1 VPLSVIGAG
10 FGRTG
15 TTSLKQALEILGY
28 RPCHHMIEVERD
40 VRQLAYWQA
49 AVAGNLV
56 DWNAVFAGYRA
67 AVDWPACHYW
77 RELAA
82 VWPDAKVILTER
94 PEEQWWNSF
103 CNTIK
108 LGMDMRDHLP
118 DRYARA
124 VHVMAHTM
132 IADQE
137 FHAPL
142 HNRQAAIA
150 AYRRRSAEVRAAIPR
165 ERLLI
170 FRIAEG
176 WAPLCRFLG
185 VAEPMEPFPHKNS
198 SFSYWQRDRTAR

>member
-1 VPLSVIGAG
+1 MALSVIGAG

-15 TTSLKQALEILGY
+15 TTSLKQALEMLGY

-40 VRQLAYWQA
+40 RGQLAYWQA
-49 AVAGNLV
+49 AVAGAPV
-56 DWNAVFAGYRA
+56 DWNAVFAGFHA

-82 VWPDAKVILTER
+82 HWPEAKIILTER
-94 PEEQWWNSF
+94 PEEQWWESF

-118 DRYARA
+118 DPYARA

-132 IADQE
+132 IAGQT

-142 HNRQAAIA
+142 HDRAAAIA
-150 AYRRRSAEVRAAIPR
+150 AYRRRSAEVRAGIAP
-165 ERLLI
+165 ERLLVFEI
-170 FRIAEG
+170 GEG
-176 WAPLCRFLG
+176 WGPLCRFLG
-185 VAEPMEPFPHKNS
+185 VAEPAAAFPHNNS
-198 SFSYWQRDRTAR
+198 INAYWKRDRTAR